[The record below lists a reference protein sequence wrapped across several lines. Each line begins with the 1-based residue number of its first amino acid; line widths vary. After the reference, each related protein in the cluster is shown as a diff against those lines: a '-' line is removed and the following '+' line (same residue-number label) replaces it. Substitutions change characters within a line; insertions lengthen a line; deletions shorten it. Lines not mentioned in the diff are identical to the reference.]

1 MLPGIGIL
9 PLQLMPLKALPRL
22 SLAANVPAGRRESGR
37 GRGVGVPSSHKV
49 GPCGTQ
55 TPCHGRGRGVS
66 HVTGPSGAILSG
78 SPAAEPS
85 LFLLLITSHPG
96 LGFQTMSFW
105 RRQSLYEILIV
116 YTKEENPLCLK
127 CGMLL
132 LLSRCC
138 CQVASVVSDSVQPH
152 GLQPTRR
159 LRPWD
164 SPGKNTGVRCHFLLQ
179 LSR

>member
-66 HVTGPSGAILSG
+66 HVTGPPGAILSG

-85 LFLLLITSHPG
+85 LFLLLITSLLYTCPWNSPGQNTGMGSLTLFKGIFPTQGSNPG
-96 LGFQTMSFW
+96 LSYCRWILYQVSRIADGFFTS
-105 RRQSLYEILIV
+105 S
-116 YTKEENPLCLK
+116 
-127 CGMLL
+127 
-132 LLSRCC
+132 
-138 CQVASVVSDSVQPH
+138 A
-152 GLQPTRR
+152 TREAQEY
-159 LRPWD
+159 W
-164 SPGKNTGVRCHFLLQ
+164 SG
-179 LSR
+179 